1 MTEPIIRL
9 TKDVSTKQKLIDF
22 INSIPDELING
33 IYLKES
39 QTAIREYMINNE
51 RIKELNH
58 VSTIRIVT
66 SKNIDPFEP
75 MPSC

>member
-39 QTAIREYMINNE
+39 QTAIREYMVNNE
-51 RIKELNH
+51 RINELNH

-75 MPSC
+75 MPPC